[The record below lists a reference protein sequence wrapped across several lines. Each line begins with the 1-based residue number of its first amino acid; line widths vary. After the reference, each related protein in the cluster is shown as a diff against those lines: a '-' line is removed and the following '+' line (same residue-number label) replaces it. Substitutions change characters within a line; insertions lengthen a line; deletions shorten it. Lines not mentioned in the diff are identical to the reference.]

1 MPAEWFN
8 PGAFVQNAAGK
19 GVGPFGAD
27 GTTPRDY
34 LRSPGYRDVDIGIY
48 RNFSLPERMALQLR
62 GEATNAFNLVNL
74 GVPTATVSS
83 PIDGKI
89 TSAIANSN
97 RQIQLGV
104 RLTF

>member
-1 MPAEWFN
+1 
-8 PGAFVQNAAGK
+8 
-19 GVGPFGAD
+19 
-27 GTTPRDY
+27 
-34 LRSPGYRDVDIGIY
+34 
-48 RNFSLPERMALQLR
+48 LPERMALQLR

-74 GVPTATVSS
+74 GIPTATVSS